1 MPSIAEAFENCR
13 QQLEM
18 GDTAAAWSAL
28 RAVLDHPSP
37 LEANSDWTR
46 ALELLA
52 DVSKGFG
59 ASKLEAQARAA
70 AAQSSN
76 PDSLYDAAF
85 ELYEQQLHGAA
96 ASLLARANA

>member
-1 MPSIAEAFENCR
+1 MPSNAESFETSR

-18 GDTAAAWSAL
+18 RDTAASWSAL
-28 RAVLDHPSP
+28 RAVLDYPSP
-37 LEANSDWTR
+37 LEADSDWTR

-59 ASKLEAQARAA
+59 ATKLEAQARAA
-70 AAQSSN
+70 AGQNSN

-96 ASLLARANA
+96 ASLL